1 MGGGRAGIA
10 ARGSRALG
18 RPGLWRLELCL
29 AAERRPVRV
38 PLVLRDALPGMQLA
52 LAEALSLASSLV
64 RGPGLR
70 EPPDFPSPPRR
81 SFLHPLSGAAGSLVY
96 SCGASFACSCLPP
109 PMRQPVRGG
118 DPAAG
123 ARRPVTSAWSLRASR
138 GDPAEPRIP
147 KRGPRPAMARLAQR
161 RTRCPPSA
169 L

>member
-38 PLVLRDALPGMQLA
+38 PLALRDALPGLMQLA

-96 SCGASFACSCLPP
+96 SCGASFACPCRATAHAAASAGRRPGSWSPP
-109 PMRQPVRGG
+109 PG
-118 DPAAG
+118 DFSLVPA
-123 ARRPVTSAWSLRASR
+123 SLP
-138 GDPAEPRIP
+138 G
-147 KRGPRPAMARLAQR
+147 
-161 RTRCPPSA
+161 
-169 L
+169 